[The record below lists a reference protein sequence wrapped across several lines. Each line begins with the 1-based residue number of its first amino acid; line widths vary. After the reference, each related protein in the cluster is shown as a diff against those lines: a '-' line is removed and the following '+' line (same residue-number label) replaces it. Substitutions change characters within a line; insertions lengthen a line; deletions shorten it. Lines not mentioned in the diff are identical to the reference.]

1 LIKKI
6 NDRRIEM
13 AKLLAKDIMVKKVI
27 TIKKEAS
34 IEKLSELLLKNK
46 ISGVPVVD
54 DDGKMV
60 GIATEGDLII
70 RDSDLHF
77 PRYFKLLDS
86 IIYLESLNKFKSNL
100 KKYLGTKVEDVMTAK
115 VRTVRED
122 TPVSEVANI
131 MIRNNVNRVPVL
143 NRKGGLVGIITRAD
157 IVKSMV

>member
-1 LIKKI
+1 MP
-6 NDRRIEM
+6 E
-13 AKLLAKDIMVKKVI
+13 LLAKNIMTKKVI
-27 TIKKEAS
+27 TINKNAS
-34 IEKLSELLLKNK
+34 VEKLSELLLKNK

-54 DDGKMV
+54 DDDKLV
-60 GIATEGDLII
+60 GVATEGDLIV

-100 KKYLGTKVEDVMTAK
+100 KKYLGTKVEDIMTAK

-122 TPVSEVANI
+122 TPVSEIANI

-143 NRKGGLVGIITRAD
+143 NSKGDLAGIITRAD

>member
-1 LIKKI
+1 
-6 NDRRIEM
+6 M
-13 AKLLAKDIMVKKVI
+13 AKLLAKNIMIKKVI

-115 VRTVRED
+115 VRTVREN
-122 TPVSEVANI
+122 TLVSEVANI

-143 NRKGGLVGIITRAD
+143 NRKGDLVGIITRAD

>member
-1 LIKKI
+1 MP
-6 NDRRIEM
+6 E
-13 AKLLAKDIMVKKVI
+13 LLAKNIMTKKVI
-27 TIKKEAS
+27 TINKNAS
-34 IEKLSELLLKNK
+34 VEKLSELLLKNK

-54 DDGKMV
+54 DDDKLV
-60 GIATEGDLII
+60 GVATEGDLIV

-100 KKYLGTKVEDVMTAK
+100 KKYLGTKVEDIMTAK

-122 TPVSEVANI
+122 TLVSEVANI

-143 NRKGGLVGIITRAD
+143 NRKGDLAGIITRAD